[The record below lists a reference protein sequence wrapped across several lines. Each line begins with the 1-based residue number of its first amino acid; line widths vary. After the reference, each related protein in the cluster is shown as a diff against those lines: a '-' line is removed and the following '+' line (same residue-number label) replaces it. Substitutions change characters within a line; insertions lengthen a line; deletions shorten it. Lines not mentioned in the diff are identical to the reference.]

1 VDPTQSHSPGDTP
14 PPAGPPWDSPVDDAP
29 LAFVDLEMTGLRV
42 GEDRVIEICIERV
55 RGSTIEGRI
64 DRVVNPEGRGGAEHV
79 HGILAEEAAGA
90 PTFAEISGEVSRLLT
105 GAIVV
110 AHGAQWDLAFLQDEL
125 GRLSMRETAPTH
137 AIDTV
142 VLCRRAYHLP
152 SYGLQN
158 VAATMGIPVA
168 RAHRAG
174 NDVATL
180 RAVFQKVVSV
190 LLPKSARD
198 LWEVRVGERTPRPA
212 IVAAL
217 EEAIRKGSEIEVFY
231 RPARR
236 SPERMTF
243 VPTALVPPHAIG
255 YLLPG
260 RGRRELRIDR
270 ILRVEPRSP

>member
-1 VDPTQSHSPGDTP
+1 VDPTQSHSPGEGP
-14 PPAGPPWDSPVDDAP
+14 PPAGPPWDLPVEQAP
-29 LAFVDLEMTGLRV
+29 LAFIDLEMTGLKV
-42 GEDRVIEICIERV
+42 GEDRIIEVCVERI
-55 RGSTIEGRI
+55 RGSTVEGRI

-79 HGILAEEAAGA
+79 HGIFAEEAASA
-90 PTFAEISGEVSRLLT
+90 PGFAEVASEVAGLLE
-105 GAIVV
+105 GAIAV

-125 GRLSMRETAPTH
+125 GRVGLRDKAPTH

-142 VLCRRAYHLP
+142 VLCRRAFHLP

-158 VAATMGIPVA
+158 VASALEIPVA

-174 NDVATL
+174 DDVATL
-180 RAVFQKVVSV
+180 RAVWQKVVRV
-190 LLPKSARD
+190 LEPKSARD

-212 IVAAL
+212 IVASL
-217 EEAIRKGSEIEVFY
+217 EEAILKGLAVEVHY